1 MTEQKKVYI
10 VLRADMSLELT
21 LNTAALV
28 SMGLAKSEPDL
39 VGLPVHDADG
49 KRYAGITRVP
59 VIIMKAKSAGKLKTA
74 FENFAEKGV
83 TVVPFFEHSRSL
95 MTYEE
100 YEASMSR
107 ARLDD
112 LELSGFCVIGKS
124 EALKPYLKKFSLWK

>member
-1 MTEQKKVYI
+1 MSEQKKVYI
-10 VLRADMSLELT
+10 VLRADMSSELT

-49 KRYAGITRVP
+49 KSYAGITRVP
-59 VIIMKAKSAGKLKTA
+59 VIIMKAKSAGKLKAA
-74 FENFAEKGV
+74 FETIAAEGV
-83 TVVPFFEHSRSL
+83 TAVPFFEHSRSL

-100 YEASMSR
+100 YEASMTR

-112 LELSGFCVIGKS
+112 LELSGFGVIGS
-124 EALKPYLKKFSLWK
+124 TEALKPHLKKFRLWK